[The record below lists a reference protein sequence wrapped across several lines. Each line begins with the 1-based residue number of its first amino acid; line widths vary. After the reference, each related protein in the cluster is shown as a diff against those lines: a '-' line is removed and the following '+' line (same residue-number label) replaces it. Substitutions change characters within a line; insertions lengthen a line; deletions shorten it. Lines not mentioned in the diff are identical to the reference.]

1 MESSKNDIEDSI
13 LAKYLDGSATE
24 QESAA
29 VESWIAER
37 SENQQVF
44 DHFKQIWTQSQAV
57 AFNGEIS
64 FDKKAAF
71 GNVLT
76 RIEKGAGNGEQRQK
90 PGKLIKLP
98 SFFVRVAAVLAIGI
112 ATYFVV
118 RNYLPSN
125 SEVLLTATNESMEI
139 LLPDS
144 SIINLN
150 IEGEIKYSKNFTEDR
165 KISLTGEAFFE
176 VKKQKNKSFIVRAD
190 DLEVKVL
197 GTSFYIIAL
206 ENDSLIE
213 VGVKTG
219 TVQVTQ
225 ISGKESVALKA
236 NEMAVYHK
244 ATQSFSQS
252 KEYNNNKLFWK
263 TAVLEFNEQPLYQ
276 VLSTLGAVYDKEI
289 IFQQSEL
296 ENCNFTGRFK
306 NASLEEILEQLQ
318 HSFDIQV
325 TMSEQVI
332 ITGKACEE

>member
-1 MESSKNDIEDSI
+1 MESSKNNIADSI

-24 QESAA
+24 QESAE

-44 DHFKQIWTQSQAV
+44 DHFRQIWLQSQAV
-57 AFNGEIS
+57 AFNAEIR

-71 GNVLT
+71 RQVLN
-76 RIEKGAGNGEQRQK
+76 RIEQDAGSGEQPQK
-90 PGKLIKLP
+90 PRKLITFP

-112 ATYFVV
+112 GTYFVV
-118 RNYLPSN
+118 RNFLPSN
-125 SEVLLTATNESMEI
+125 SEVLLTATNESIEI

-150 IEGEIKYSKNFTEDR
+150 AEGEIKYDENFTADR

-176 VKKQKNKSFIVRAD
+176 VKKQNNQSFIVRAD

-197 GTSFYIIAL
+197 GTSFYIIAF
-206 ENDSLIE
+206 EKDSLIE

-219 TVQVTQ
+219 TVQVTP
-225 ISGKESVALKA
+225 ISGKKSVILKA
-236 NEMAVYHK
+236 NEMAVYNK
-244 ATQSFSQS
+244 ATHSFSQS
-252 KEYNNNKLFWK
+252 EEYSNNKLFWK
-263 TAVLEFNEQPLYQ
+263 TAVLEFNEQPLHE
-276 VLSTLGAVYDKEI
+276 VLSTLGEVYDKEI
-289 IFQQSEL
+289 IFRQSEL

-306 NASLEEILEQLQ
+306 NASLEEILGQLQ
-318 HSFDIQV
+318 LSFDIKV

-332 ITGKACEE
+332 ITGKACAE

>member
-1 MESSKNDIEDSI
+1 MESLKNNIEDSI

-24 QESAA
+24 QESAE
-29 VESWIAER
+29 VELWIAEA

-76 RIEKGAGNGEQRQK
+76 RIENNIGNGEQRQK
-90 PGKLIKLP
+90 PGKLITLP

-112 ATYFVV
+112 ATYFVF

-125 SEVLLTATNESMEI
+125 SEVLLTATNESIEI

-150 IEGEIKYSKNFTEDR
+150 VDGEIKYSKNFTEDR

-176 VKKQKNKSFIVRAD
+176 VKKQKNKSFIVHAD
-190 DLEVKVL
+190 DLEIKVL

-219 TVQVTQ
+219 TVQVAQ
-225 ISGKESVALKA
+225 ISGKES
-236 NEMAVYHK
+236 
-244 ATQSFSQS
+244 
-252 KEYNNNKLFWK
+252 
-263 TAVLEFNEQPLYQ
+263 
-276 VLSTLGAVYDKEI
+276 
-289 IFQQSEL
+289 
-296 ENCNFTGRFK
+296 
-306 NASLEEILEQLQ
+306 ILPQGERNGGV
-318 HSFDIQV
+318 S
-325 TMSEQVI
+325 
-332 ITGKACEE
+332 

>member
-1 MESSKNDIEDSI
+1 MESSKNNIEDSI

-24 QESAA
+24 QESAE
-29 VESWIAER
+29 VESWIADHP
-37 SENQQVF
+37 ENQQVF
-44 DHFKQIWTQSQAV
+44 DHFSQIWFQSQAV
-57 AFNGEIS
+57 GFNAEIS

-71 GNVLT
+71 RQVLN
-76 RIEKGAGNGEQRQK
+76 RIEKDAGSGVQRQK
-90 PGKLIKLP
+90 PGKLITFP
-98 SFFVRVAAVLAIGI
+98 SFFVRAAAVLAIGI
-112 ATYFVV
+112 GTYFVV
-118 RNYLPSN
+118 RNFLPSN

-150 IEGEIKYSKNFTEDR
+150 AEGEIKYDENFTADR

-176 VKKQKNKSFIVRAD
+176 VKKQNNKSFIVRAD

-197 GTSFYIIAL
+197 GTSFYIIAF

-219 TVQVTQ
+219 TVRVAQ
-225 ISGKESVALKA
+225 ISGKESVILKA
-236 NEMAVYHK
+236 NEMAVYNK
-244 ATQSFSQS
+244 ATQSFSKS
-252 KEYNNNKLFWK
+252 GGYSNNKLFWK

-276 VLSTLGAVYDKEI
+276 VLSTLGEVYDKEI
-289 IFQQSEL
+289 VFRQSEL

-306 NASLEEILEQLQ
+306 NASLEEILGQLQ
-318 HSFDIQV
+318 LSFDIKV

-332 ITGKACEE
+332 ITGKACAE

>member
-1 MESSKNDIEDSI
+1 MESSKNNIEDSI

-24 QESAA
+24 QESAE

-44 DHFKQIWTQSQAV
+44 DHFRQIWFQSQAV
-57 AFNGEIS
+57 AFNAEIS

-71 GNVLT
+71 GNVLA
-76 RIEKGAGNGEQRQK
+76 RIEQNAGSGEQNQK
-90 PGKLIKLP
+90 PRKLITFP

-125 SEVLLTATNESMEI
+125 SEVLLTATTESMEI

-150 IEGEIKYSKNFTEDR
+150 IKGEIKYDENFTSDR

-197 GTSFYIIAL
+197 GTSFYIIAF

-219 TVQVTQ
+219 TVQVAQ
-225 ISGKESVALKA
+225 ISGRESVILKA
-236 NEMAVYHK
+236 NEMAVYNK
-244 ATQSFSQS
+244 ATQLFSKS
-252 KEYNNNKLFWK
+252 GEYSNNKLFWK

-276 VLSTLGAVYDKEI
+276 VLSTLGEVYDKEI
-289 IFQQSEL
+289 VFRQSEL

-306 NASLEEILEQLQ
+306 NASLEEILGQLQ
-318 HSFDIQV
+318 LSFDIEV
-325 TMSEQVI
+325 TMSKQVI
-332 ITGKACEE
+332 ITGKACAE